1 MPDIV
6 GEYTVHSTHNLFD
19 CYDIIEEWVED
30 TIICTT
36 SGSGRAAS
44 GHNSNKQ
51 ENHNS
56 SYHSYHSNHAQQ
68 RNANIPFPSST
79 YDSTALFIIRL
90 MLNYVEVGSK
100 LLYIHSTDVEV

>member
-44 GHNSNKQ
+44 GHNSNK
-51 ENHNS
+51 
-56 SYHSYHSNHAQQ
+56 
-68 RNANIPFPSST
+68 
-79 YDSTALFIIRL
+79 
-90 MLNYVEVGSK
+90 
-100 LLYIHSTDVEV
+100 